1 MIRTTDNGYL
11 PKLVVINA
19 HSYNKMKKSIFTL
32 LIALVMIPTMAA
44 AQRNLTGKVIA
55 QSDQTPMPGA
65 AVYWLNTTEG
75 VVTDLNGEFTIKR
88 VSGFNTLVVEYLSME
103 RVEMEID
110 KDTNDICIELRE
122 ASVNI
127 ESVVI
132 SSTQR
137 GNYAKQSGITRQ
149 EQISFAG
156 LCKMAC
162 CSLAESFEN
171 SASVTVGYSDAIS
184 GARQIKMLGLAG
196 TYTQILD
203 ENRPI
208 MQGAGAAYGLSYTPG
223 MWLNSIQVSKGV
235 ASVTA
240 GHEAITGQINLEHRK
255 PTDDERF
262 FLNLYFDSELRP
274 EINVSSAIPLKEDKS
289 LSTVIMAHGSLD
301 TSSHDMNHDGFVDM
315 PKANQINVA
324 NKWLWQTPTGIQL
337 RWGWKVVNEN
347 RLGGQ
352 VGYKKSLYDQM
363 VNDPLNTLYGSKIH
377 NRNINAYA
385 KLGLPI
391 GPERTFTGDMA
402 DAVQNNFAMILDYD
416 NYLTGSYFG
425 LNTVDVL
432 ENTLRFSGTYAH
444 YFSERSSL
452 NAGASLYVRLSDNEY
467 VQRNPIANS
476 ENPVWI
482 GAANVIEP
490 GLFAEYTYN
499 IEEKF
504 SLVVGLRGDYAAIGG
519 DYYITNKD
527 NNRRFLI
534 TPRSHIRWSI
544 TPRTTLRASA
554 GLGSR
559 RQNLITDNIWMM
571 TTSRDIRFKDGFAT
585 GGDDMEQALTVGGSI
600 SQTFRLAQDDMATI
614 SFDYFRS
621 QFFNTMVFDQETSD
635 NSILI
640 YNSTGKSFTDNYQI
654 DFNWT
659 PFRGFDLF
667 ATFRY
672 TNAKMTLERNG
683 EEILVERPLTS
694 RYKGLI
700 NIQYAVQRW
709 VFDVTAQLNG
719 PVRLPQL
726 DGNLDAAVNN
736 PTTSPIYPMFYAQV
750 SYKISNLTL
759 YAGCENIANYIQ
771 GRGSHGN
778 KPIIMDG
785 ATPYDPGFNS
795 SMVWGPLMGRKFY
808 VGLRLNIY

>member
-1 MIRTTDNGYL
+1 M
-11 PKLVVINA
+11 PSV
-19 HSYNKMKKSIFTL
+19 
-32 LIALVMIPTMAA
+32 AL
-44 AQRNLTGKVIA
+44 AQRTITGKVVDADNNNPLI
-55 QSDQTPMPGA
+55 GA
-65 AVYWLNTTEG
+65 SLYWKNTTAG
-75 VVTDLNGEFTIKR
+75 TTTSTDGSFSIRRVNGFE
-88 VSGFNTLVVEYLSME
+88 TLVVDYLGYDIA
-103 RVEMEID
+103 EIEVG
-110 KDTNDICIELRE
+110 KEESTLDIRLKPSAVDIDE
-122 ASVNI
+122 
-127 ESVVI
+127 VVI
-132 SSTQR
+132 EGQQR
-137 GNYAKQSGITRQ
+137 GNYAKSGGITRQ

-208 MQGAGAAYGLSYTPG
+208 MQDAGAAYGLSYTPG

-274 EINVSSAIPLKEDKS
+274 EINVSSAIPLLPDKS

-301 TSSHDMNHDGFVDM
+301 TAQHDMNGDGFADM

-324 NKWLWQTPTGIQL
+324 NKWLWQNADGIQL

-352 VGYKKSLYDQM
+352 LGYKKDMYEDMLA
-363 VNDPLNTLYGSKIH
+363 DPFNNLYGSKIH

-385 KLGLPI
+385 KLGIPV
-391 GPERTFTGDMA
+391 GYERTFTGDPA
-402 DAVQNNFAMILDYD
+402 DAVQNNVAMILDYD
-416 NYLTGSYFG
+416 NYLTDSYFG
-425 LNTVDVL
+425 LNTVDVV
-432 ENTLRFSGTYAH
+432 ENALRYNITYAH
-444 YFSERSSL
+444 YFTQRSSL
-452 NAGASLYVRLSDNEY
+452 NAGASAYMRMMDNDY
-467 VQRNPIANS
+467 QQPAVAG
-476 ENPVWI
+476 
-482 GAANVIEP
+482 GAPAEAWSFMGKSTLVEP
-490 GLFAEYTYN
+490 GVFAEYTYQ
-499 IEEKF
+499 IEDKF
-504 SLVVGLRGDYAAIGG
+504 SLVVGLRGDYSMIEG
-519 DYYITNKD
+519 DYYNDVKGKL
-527 NNRRFLI
+527 LI

-554 GLGSR
+554 GMGYR
-559 RQNLITDNIWMM
+559 RQNLVTDNIWMM
-571 TTSRDIRFKDGFAT
+571 TTSRHIQFA
-585 GGDDMEQALTVGGSI
+585 GLDDDMEAAATFGGSL

-614 SFDYFRS
+614 SFDYFRT
-621 QFFNTMVFDQETSD
+621 QFFNTMIFDQETAD

-640 YNSTGKSFTDNYQI
+640 YNSKGKSFTDNYQI

-672 TNAKMTLERNG
+672 TNAKMTIERDG
-683 EEILVERPLTS
+683 EQILVERPLTS

-700 NIQYAVQRW
+700 NIQYAVRRW
-709 VFDVTAQLNG
+709 VFDATAQLNG
-719 PVRLPQL
+719 PVRLPEL
-726 DGNLDAAVNN
+726 DGDITKAVEN
-736 PTTSPIYPMFYAQV
+736 PSLSPIYPMFFAQV

-759 YAGCENIANYIQ
+759 YVGCENIANYVQ
-771 GRGSHGN
+771 GHKGHGQAPILGSDA
-778 KPIIMDG
+778 PFQQ
-785 ATPYDPGFNS
+785 GFNS
-795 SMVWGPLMGRKFY
+795 SAVWGPLMGRKFY
-808 VGLRLNIY
+808 IGLRLNLY

>member
-1 MIRTTDNGYL
+1 M
-11 PKLVVINA
+11 A
-19 HSYNKMKKSIFTL
+19 
-32 LIALVMIPTMAA
+32 LIVLMPSVAL
-44 AQRNLTGKVIA
+44 AQRTITGKVVDADNNSPLI
-55 QSDQTPMPGA
+55 GA
-65 AVYWLNTTEG
+65 SLYWKNTTAG
-75 VVTDLNGEFTIKR
+75 TTTTTDGSFSIRRVNGFE
-88 VSGFNTLVVEYLSME
+88 TLVVDYLGYDIAEIEVGKEDNTLDIRLKPSAVDIDE
-103 RVEMEID
+103 VVVEGQ
-110 KDTNDICIELRE
+110 
-122 ASVNI
+122 
-127 ESVVI
+127 
-132 SSTQR
+132 QR
-137 GNYAKQSGITRQ
+137 GNYAKSGGITRQ

-274 EINVSSAIPLKEDKS
+274 EINVSSAIPLLPDKS

-301 TSSHDMNHDGFVDM
+301 TAQHDMNGDGFSDM

-324 NKWLWQTPTGIQL
+324 NKWLWQNAGGVQL

-352 VGYKKSLYDQM
+352 LGYKKDMYEDM
-363 VNDPLNTLYGSKIH
+363 VADPFNSLYGSKIH

-385 KLGLPI
+385 KLGIPV
-391 GPERTFTGDMA
+391 GYERTFTGDPA
-402 DAVQNNFAMILDYD
+402 DAVQNNVAMILDYD
-416 NYLTGSYFG
+416 NYLTDSYFG
-425 LNTVDVL
+425 LNKVDVV
-432 ENTLRFSGTYAH
+432 ENALRYNITYAH
-444 YFSERSSL
+444 YFTQRSSL
-452 NAGASLYVRLSDNEY
+452 NAGASAYMRMMDNNYQQPAIEGGA
-467 VQRNPIANS
+467 PAEAWS
-476 ENPVWI
+476 FI
-482 GAANVIEP
+482 GKSTLVEP
-490 GLFAEYTYN
+490 GLFAEYTYQ
-499 IEEKF
+499 IEDKF
-504 SLVVGLRGDYAAIGG
+504 SLVVGLRGDYSMIEG
-519 DYYITNKD
+519 DYYNDVKGK
-527 NNRRFLI
+527 LLV

-554 GLGSR
+554 GMGYR
-559 RQNLITDNIWMM
+559 RQNLVTDNIWMM
-571 TTSRDIRFKDGFAT
+571 TTSRHIKFAGLT
-585 GGDDMEQALTVGGSI
+585 DDMEAAATFGGSL

-614 SFDYFRS
+614 SFDYFRT
-621 QFFNTMVFDQETSD
+621 QFFNTMVFDQETAD

-640 YNSTGKSFTDNYQI
+640 YNCDGKSFTDNYQI

-672 TNAKMTLERNG
+672 TNAKMTVERDG
-683 EEILVERPLTS
+683 EQILVERPLTS

-700 NIQYAVQRW
+700 NIQYAVRRW
-709 VFDVTAQLNG
+709 VFDATAQLNG
-719 PVRLPQL
+719 PVRLPEL
-726 DGNLDAAVNN
+726 DGDLVKATENPNL
-736 PTTSPIYPMFYAQV
+736 SPIYPMFFAQV

-759 YAGCENIANYIQ
+759 YLGCENIANYVQ
-771 GRGSHGN
+771 GHKDHGQAPILGSEAPF
-778 KPIIMDG
+778 KE
-785 ATPYDPGFNS
+785 GFNS
-795 SMVWGPLMGRKFY
+795 SAVWGPLMGRKFY
-808 VGLRLNIY
+808 IGLRLNLY

>member
-1 MIRTTDNGYL
+1 
-11 PKLVVINA
+11 
-19 HSYNKMKKSIFTL
+19 MKKSIFL
-32 LIALVMIPTMAA
+32 LLALIVLMPSVAL
-44 AQRNLTGKVIA
+44 AQRTITGKVVDKDNNNPLI
-55 QSDQTPMPGA
+55 GA
-65 AVYWLNTTEG
+65 SLYWKNTTAG
-75 VVTDLNGEFTIKR
+75 TTTTTDGSFSIRRVNGFE
-88 VSGFNTLVVEYLSME
+88 TLVVDYLGYDIAEIEVGKEENTLNIRLKPSAVDIDE
-103 RVEMEID
+103 VVVEGQ
-110 KDTNDICIELRE
+110 
-122 ASVNI
+122 
-127 ESVVI
+127 
-132 SSTQR
+132 QR
-137 GNYAKQSGITRQ
+137 GNYAKSGGITRQ

-274 EINVSSAIPLKEDKS
+274 EINVSSAIPLLPDKS

-301 TSSHDMNHDGFVDM
+301 TAQHDMNGDGFSDM

-324 NKWLWQTPTGIQL
+324 NKWLWQNADGIQL

-352 VGYKKSLYDQM
+352 LGYKKDMYEDM
-363 VNDPLNTLYGSKIH
+363 VADPFNSLYGSKIH

-385 KLGLPI
+385 KLGIPV
-391 GPERTFTGDMA
+391 GYERTFTGDPA
-402 DAVQNNFAMILDYD
+402 DAVQNNVAMILDYD
-416 NYLTGSYFG
+416 NYLTDSYFG
-425 LNTVDVL
+425 LNKVDVV
-432 ENTLRFSGTYAH
+432 ENALRYNITYAH
-444 YFSERSSL
+444 YFTQRSSL
-452 NAGASLYVRLSDNEY
+452 NAGASAYMRMMDNNY
-467 VQRNPIANS
+467 QQPAIAGGAPAEAWS
-476 ENPVWI
+476 FI
-482 GAANVIEP
+482 GKSTLVEP
-490 GLFAEYTYN
+490 GLFAEYTYQ
-499 IEEKF
+499 IEDKF
-504 SLVVGLRGDYAAIGG
+504 SLVVGLRGDYSMIEG
-519 DYYITNKD
+519 DYYNDVKGK
-527 NNRRFLI
+527 LLL

-554 GLGSR
+554 GMGYR
-559 RQNLITDNIWMM
+559 RQNLVTDNIWMM
-571 TTSRDIRFKDGFAT
+571 TTSRHIKFAGLT
-585 GGDDMEQALTVGGSI
+585 DDMEAAATFGGSL

-614 SFDYFRS
+614 SFDYFRT
-621 QFFNTMVFDQETSD
+621 QFFNTMVFDQETAD

-640 YNSTGKSFTDNYQI
+640 YNSNGKSFTDNYQI

-672 TNAKMTLERNG
+672 TNAKMTVERDG
-683 EEILVERPLTS
+683 EQILVERPLTS

-700 NIQYAVQRW
+700 NIQYAVRRW
-709 VFDVTAQLNG
+709 VFDATAQLNG
-719 PVRLPQL
+719 PVRLPEL
-726 DGNLDAAVNN
+726 DGDLVKATENPNL
-736 PTTSPIYPMFYAQV
+736 SPIYPMFFAQV

-759 YAGCENIANYIQ
+759 YLGCENIANYVQ
-771 GRGSHGN
+771 GHKGHGQAPILGSEAPF
-778 KPIIMDG
+778 KE
-785 ATPYDPGFNS
+785 GFNS
-795 SMVWGPLMGRKFY
+795 SAVWGPLMGRKFY
-808 VGLRLNIY
+808 IGLRLNLY

>member
-1 MIRTTDNGYL
+1 MKNRI
-11 PKLVVINA
+11 LVILVA
-19 HSYNKMKKSIFTL
+19 ML
-32 LIALVMIPTMAA
+32 LMPVMAF
-44 AQRNLTGKVIA
+44 AQRTVTGIVVDANNQQPLI
-55 QSDQTPMPGA
+55 GA
-65 AVYWLNTTEG
+65 TLYWKDTTAG
-75 VVTDLNGEFTIKR
+75 ATSSVDGTFSIRR
-88 VSGFNTLVVEYLSME
+88 VNGFNTLVVDYLGYDI
-103 RVEMEID
+103 VELDLSD
-110 KDTNDICIELRE
+110 KEQNTITIELTPSAVDIDE
-122 ASVNI
+122 
-127 ESVVI
+127 VVVEGQ
-132 SSTQR
+132 QR

-184 GARQIKMLGLAG
+184 GARQIKMLGLVG

-274 EINVSSAIPLKEDKS
+274 EINVSSAIPLTKDKS

-301 TSSHDMNHDGFVDM
+301 TATHDMNEDGFADM

-324 NKWLWQTPTGIQL
+324 NKWLWQNAGGVQL

-347 RLGGQ
+347 RTGGQ
-352 VGYKKSLYDQM
+352 MGYKKDMYDEM
-363 VNDPLNTLYGSKIH
+363 MANPLGTPYGSKIH

-385 KLGLPI
+385 KLGIPV
-391 GPERTFTGDMA
+391 GYERTFTGDPA

-416 NYLTGSYFG
+416 NYLTDSYFG
-425 LNTVDVL
+425 INNIDVT
-432 ENTLRFSGTYAH
+432 ENAFRFNATYAH
-444 YFSERSSL
+444 YFTQRSSL
-452 NAGASLYVRLSDNEY
+452 NVGASAYVRLMDNDY
-467 VQRNPIANS
+467 LQQRLDNDTPTAS
-476 ENPVWI
+476 WAVA
-482 GAANVIEP
+482 GKSMLAEP
-490 GLFAEYTYN
+490 GVFAEYTYQ

-504 SLVVGLRGDYAAIGG
+504 SLVVGVRGDYSMVDG
-519 DYYITNKD
+519 DYYYDGKERNKML
-527 NNRRFLI
+527 F

-554 GLGSR
+554 GMGYR
-559 RQNLITDNIWMM
+559 RQNLVTDNIWMM
-571 TTSRDIRFKDGFAT
+571 TTSRNIKLNDPEYGYAQLN
-585 GGDDMEQALTVGGSI
+585 DDMEAAATFGGSI

-614 SFDYFRS
+614 SFDYFRT

-640 YNSTGKSFTDNYQI
+640 YNSKGRSFTDNYQV

-672 TNAKMTLERNG
+672 TNAKMTVEREGG
-683 EEILVERPLTS
+683 EQILVERPLTS

-700 NIQYAVQRW
+700 NIQYATGRW
-709 VFDVTAQLNG
+709 VFDATAQLNG
-719 PVRLPQL
+719 PMRLPQL
-726 DGNLDAAVNN
+726 DGDMVKAVEN
-736 PTTSPIYPMFYAQV
+736 PELSPIYPMFFAQV

-759 YAGCENIANYIQ
+759 YLGCENIANYMQ
-771 GRGSHGN
+771 GRKGHGN
-778 KPIIMDG
+778 KPIIMEG
-785 ATPYDPGFNS
+785 ASAYDPGFNS

-808 VGLRLNIY
+808 IGLRLNLY

>member
-1 MIRTTDNGYL
+1 
-11 PKLVVINA
+11 
-19 HSYNKMKKSIFTL
+19 MKKSIFL
-32 LIALVMIPTMAA
+32 LLALIVLMPSVAM
-44 AQRNLTGKVIA
+44 AQRTITGKVVDADNNSPLI
-55 QSDQTPMPGA
+55 GA
-65 AVYWLNTTEG
+65 SLYWKNTTAG
-75 VVTDLNGEFTIKR
+75 TTTTTDGSFSIRRVNGFE
-88 VSGFNTLVVEYLSME
+88 TLVVDYLGYDIAEIEVGKEENTLDIRLKPSAVDIDE
-103 RVEMEID
+103 VVVEGQ
-110 KDTNDICIELRE
+110 
-122 ASVNI
+122 
-127 ESVVI
+127 
-132 SSTQR
+132 QR
-137 GNYAKQSGITRQ
+137 GNYAKSGGITRQ

-274 EINVSSAIPLKEDKS
+274 EINVSSAIPLLPDKS

-301 TSSHDMNHDGFVDM
+301 TAQHDMNGDGFSDM

-324 NKWLWQTPTGIQL
+324 NKWLWQNADGIQL

-352 VGYKKSLYDQM
+352 LGYKKDMYEDM
-363 VNDPLNTLYGSKIH
+363 VADPFNSLYGSKIH

-385 KLGLPI
+385 KLGIPV
-391 GPERTFTGDMA
+391 GYERTFTGDPA
-402 DAVQNNFAMILDYD
+402 DAVQNNVAMILDYD
-416 NYLTGSYFG
+416 NYLTDSYFG
-425 LNTVDVL
+425 LNKVDVV
-432 ENTLRFSGTYAH
+432 ENALRYNITYAH
-444 YFSERSSL
+444 YFTQRSSL
-452 NAGASLYVRLSDNEY
+452 NAGASAYMRMMDNNY
-467 VQRNPIANS
+467 QQPAIAGGAPTEAWS
-476 ENPVWI
+476 FI
-482 GAANVIEP
+482 GKSTLVEP
-490 GLFAEYTYN
+490 GLFAEYTYQ
-499 IEEKF
+499 IEDKF
-504 SLVVGLRGDYAAIGG
+504 SLVVGLRGDYSMIEG
-519 DYYITNKD
+519 DYYNDVKGK
-527 NNRRFLI
+527 LLV

-554 GLGSR
+554 GMGYR
-559 RQNLITDNIWMM
+559 RQNLVTDNIWMM
-571 TTSRDIRFKDGFAT
+571 TTSRHIKFA
-585 GGDDMEQALTVGGSI
+585 GLEDDMEAAATFGGSL

-614 SFDYFRS
+614 SFDYFRT
-621 QFFNTMVFDQETSD
+621 QFFNTMVFDQETAD

-640 YNSTGKSFTDNYQI
+640 YNSDGKSFTDNYQI

-672 TNAKMTLERNG
+672 TNAKMTVVRDG
-683 EEILVERPLTS
+683 EQILVERPLTS

-700 NIQYAVQRW
+700 NIQYAVRRW
-709 VFDVTAQLNG
+709 VFDATAQLNG
-719 PVRLPQL
+719 PVRLPEL
-726 DGNLDAAVNN
+726 DGDLVKATENPNL
-736 PTTSPIYPMFYAQV
+736 SPIYPMFFAQV

-759 YAGCENIANYIQ
+759 YLGCENIANYVQ
-771 GRGSHGN
+771 GHKGHGQAPILGSEAPF
-778 KPIIMDG
+778 KE
-785 ATPYDPGFNS
+785 GFNS
-795 SMVWGPLMGRKFY
+795 SAVWGPLMGRKFY
-808 VGLRLNIY
+808 IGLRLNLY

>member
-1 MIRTTDNGYL
+1 M
-11 PKLVVINA
+11 A
-19 HSYNKMKKSIFTL
+19 
-32 LIALVMIPTMAA
+32 LIVLMPSVAL
-44 AQRNLTGKVIA
+44 AQRNITGKVVDADNNSPLI
-55 QSDQTPMPGA
+55 GA
-65 AVYWLNTTEG
+65 SLYWKNTTAG
-75 VVTDLNGEFTIKR
+75 TTTTTDGSFSIRRVNGFE
-88 VSGFNTLVVEYLSME
+88 TLVVDYLGYDIAEIEVGKEENTLDIRLKPSAVDIDE
-103 RVEMEID
+103 VVVEGQ
-110 KDTNDICIELRE
+110 
-122 ASVNI
+122 
-127 ESVVI
+127 
-132 SSTQR
+132 QR
-137 GNYAKQSGITRQ
+137 GNYAKSGGITRQ

-274 EINVSSAIPLKEDKS
+274 EINVSSAIPLLPDKS

-301 TSSHDMNHDGFVDM
+301 TAQHDMNGDGFSDM

-324 NKWLWQTPTGIQL
+324 NKWLWQNADGIQL

-352 VGYKKSLYDQM
+352 LGYKKDMYEDM
-363 VNDPLNTLYGSKIH
+363 VADPFNSLYGSKIH

-385 KLGLPI
+385 KLGIPV
-391 GPERTFTGDMA
+391 GYERTFTGDPA
-402 DAVQNNFAMILDYD
+402 DAVQNNVAMILDYD
-416 NYLTGSYFG
+416 NYLTDSYFG
-425 LNTVDVL
+425 LNKVDVV
-432 ENTLRFSGTYAH
+432 ENALRYNITYAH
-444 YFSERSSL
+444 YFTQRSSL
-452 NAGASLYVRLSDNEY
+452 NAGASAYMRMMDNNY
-467 VQRNPIANS
+467 QQPAIAGGAPAEAWS
-476 ENPVWI
+476 FI
-482 GAANVIEP
+482 GKSTLVEP
-490 GLFAEYTYN
+490 GLFAEYTYQ
-499 IEEKF
+499 IEDKF
-504 SLVVGLRGDYAAIGG
+504 SLVVGLRGDYSMIEG
-519 DYYITNKD
+519 DYYNDVKGKL
-527 NNRRFLI
+527 LI

-554 GLGSR
+554 GMGYR
-559 RQNLITDNIWMM
+559 RQNLVTDNIWMM
-571 TTSRDIRFKDGFAT
+571 TTSRHIKFAGLT
-585 GGDDMEQALTVGGSI
+585 DDMEAAATFGGSL

-614 SFDYFRS
+614 SFDYFRT
-621 QFFNTMVFDQETSD
+621 QFFNTMVFDQETAD

-640 YNSTGKSFTDNYQI
+640 YNSDGKSFTDNYQI

-672 TNAKMTLERNG
+672 TNAKMTVERDG
-683 EEILVERPLTS
+683 EQILVERPLTS

-700 NIQYAVQRW
+700 NIQYAVRRW
-709 VFDVTAQLNG
+709 VFDATAQLNG
-719 PVRLPQL
+719 PVRLPEL
-726 DGNLDAAVNN
+726 DGDLVKATENPNL
-736 PTTSPIYPMFYAQV
+736 SPIYPMFFAQV

-759 YAGCENIANYIQ
+759 YLGCENIANYVQ
-771 GRGSHGN
+771 GHKGHGQAPILGSEAPF
-778 KPIIMDG
+778 KE
-785 ATPYDPGFNS
+785 GFNS
-795 SMVWGPLMGRKFY
+795 SAVWGPLMGRKFY
-808 VGLRLNIY
+808 IGLRLNLY

>member
-1 MIRTTDNGYL
+1 M
-11 PKLVVINA
+11 P
-19 HSYNKMKKSIFTL
+19 SM
-32 LIALVMIPTMAA
+32 AL
-44 AQRNLTGKVIA
+44 AQRTITGKVVDADNNSPLI
-55 QSDQTPMPGA
+55 GA
-65 AVYWLNTTEG
+65 SLYWKNTTAG
-75 VVTDLNGEFTIKR
+75 TTTTTDGSFSIRRVNGFE
-88 VSGFNTLVVEYLSME
+88 TLVVDYLGYDIAEIEVGKEENTLDIRLKPSAVDIDE
-103 RVEMEID
+103 VVVEGQ
-110 KDTNDICIELRE
+110 
-122 ASVNI
+122 
-127 ESVVI
+127 
-132 SSTQR
+132 QR
-137 GNYAKQSGITRQ
+137 GNYAKSGGITRQ

-274 EINVSSAIPLKEDKS
+274 EINVSSAIPLLPDKS

-301 TSSHDMNHDGFVDM
+301 TAQHDMNGDGFSDM

-324 NKWLWQTPTGIQL
+324 NKWLWQNADGIQL

-352 VGYKKSLYDQM
+352 LGYKKDMYEDM
-363 VNDPLNTLYGSKIH
+363 VADPFNSLYGSKIH

-385 KLGLPI
+385 KLGIPV
-391 GPERTFTGDMA
+391 GYERTFTGDPA
-402 DAVQNNFAMILDYD
+402 DAVQNNVAMILDYD
-416 NYLTGSYFG
+416 NYLTDSYFG
-425 LNTVDVL
+425 LNKVDVV
-432 ENTLRFSGTYAH
+432 ENALRYNITYAH
-444 YFSERSSL
+444 YFTQRSSL
-452 NAGASLYVRLSDNEY
+452 NAGASAYMRMMDNNY
-467 VQRNPIANS
+467 QQPAIAGGAPAEAWS
-476 ENPVWI
+476 FI
-482 GAANVIEP
+482 GKSTLVEP
-490 GLFAEYTYN
+490 GLFAEYTYQ
-499 IEEKF
+499 IEDKF
-504 SLVVGLRGDYAAIGG
+504 SLVVGLRGDYSMIEG
-519 DYYITNKD
+519 DYYNDVKGK
-527 NNRRFLI
+527 LLV

-554 GLGSR
+554 GMGYR
-559 RQNLITDNIWMM
+559 RQNLVTDNIWMM
-571 TTSRDIRFKDGFAT
+571 TTSRHIKFA
-585 GGDDMEQALTVGGSI
+585 GLEDDMEAAATFGGSL

-614 SFDYFRS
+614 SFDYFRT
-621 QFFNTMVFDQETSD
+621 QFFNTLVFDQETAD

-640 YNSTGKSFTDNYQI
+640 YNSDGKSFTDNYQI

-672 TNAKMTLERNG
+672 TNAKMTVERDG
-683 EEILVERPLTS
+683 EQILVERPLTS

-700 NIQYAVQRW
+700 NIQYAVRRW
-709 VFDVTAQLNG
+709 VFDATAQLNG
-719 PVRLPQL
+719 PVRLPEL
-726 DGNLDAAVNN
+726 DGDLLKATENPNL
-736 PTTSPIYPMFYAQV
+736 SPIYPMFFAQV

-759 YAGCENIANYIQ
+759 YLGCENIANYVQ
-771 GRGSHGN
+771 GHKGHGQAPILGSEAPF
-778 KPIIMDG
+778 KE
-785 ATPYDPGFNS
+785 GFNS
-795 SMVWGPLMGRKFY
+795 SAVWGPLMGRKFY
-808 VGLRLNIY
+808 IGLRLNLY

>member
-1 MIRTTDNGYL
+1 
-11 PKLVVINA
+11 
-19 HSYNKMKKSIFTL
+19 MKKSIIITL
-32 LIALVMIPTMAA
+32 FLVLCLPTLAM
-44 AQRNLTGKVIA
+44 AQRTLSGIVTDATTNQPLI
-55 QSDQTPMPGA
+55 GA
-65 AVYWLNTTEG
+65 SLYWKNTTAG
-75 VVTDLNGEFTIKR
+75 ATTTTDGSYTIKR
-88 VSGFNTLVVEYLSME
+88 VSGFDTLVIDYLGYDIK
-103 RVEMEID
+103 EMEVEKSITSLNIALQPSAVDID
-110 KDTNDICIELRE
+110 E
-122 ASVNI
+122 
-127 ESVVI
+127 VVVEGQ
-132 SSTQR
+132 QR
-137 GNYAKQSGITRQ
+137 GNYSKSTGIARQ

-208 MQGAGAAYGLSYTPG
+208 MQGAGATYGLSYTPG

-274 EINVSSAIPLKEDKS
+274 EINVSSAIPLTKDKS

-301 TSSHDMNHDGFVDM
+301 TAQHDMNNDGFADM

-324 NKWLWQTPTGIQL
+324 NKWLWQNSDGIQL

-352 VGYKKSLYDQM
+352 KGYTKDLYEEMMQ
-363 VNDPLNTLYGSKIH
+363 NLESNTYGSAIH

-385 KLGLPI
+385 KLGIPV
-391 GPERTFTGDMA
+391 GYERTFTGDPE
-402 DAVQNNFAMILDYD
+402 DAVQNNVAMIFDYD
-416 NYLTGSYFG
+416 NYLTDSYFG
-425 LNTVDVL
+425 RSKVDVM
-432 ENTLRFSGTYAH
+432 ENTFRFNATYAH
-444 YFSERSSL
+444 YFTQRSSL
-452 NAGASLYVRLSDNEY
+452 NAGASFYARMMGDTYSHFGAKDKDDNVWNMTNNGRLM
-467 VQRNPIANS
+467 
-476 ENPVWI
+476 
-482 GAANVIEP
+482 EP
-490 GLFAEYTYN
+490 GIFAEYTYQLD
-499 IEEKF
+499 EKF
-504 SLVVGLRGDYAAIGG
+504 SLVAGIRGDYALASD
-519 DYYITNKD
+519 DYYVKSEEARNKL
-527 NNRRFLI
+527 LI
-534 TPRSHIRWSI
+534 TPRTHIKWSI

-554 GLGSR
+554 GLGYR

-571 TTSRDIRFKDGFAT
+571 TTSREIINLDGLK
-585 GGDDMEQALTVGGSI
+585 DDMEAAATFGGSL
-600 SQTFRLAQDDMATI
+600 SQTFNLAGDDQATI
-614 SFDYFRS
+614 SVDYFRT
-621 QFFNTMVFDQETSD
+621 QFFNTMVFDQETAD
-635 NSILI
+635 NTILI
-640 YNSTGKSFTDNYQI
+640 YNTKERSFTDNYQI

-672 TNAKMTLERNG
+672 TNAKMTVERDGKNY
-683 EEILVERPLTS
+683 LVERPLTS

-719 PVRLPQL
+719 PVRLPEL
-726 DGNLDAAVNN
+726 KGDIEKAIAN
-736 PTTSPIYPMFYAQV
+736 PTLSPIYPMLFAQV

-759 YAGCENIANYIQ
+759 YLGCENIANYLQ
-771 GRGSHGN
+771 GTNGHGN
-778 KPIIMDG
+778 LPIVG
-785 ATPYDPGFNS
+785 GNTPYAEGFNS
-795 SMVWGPLMGRKFY
+795 SQVWGPLMGRKFY
-808 VGLRLNIY
+808 IGLRLNIY

>member
-1 MIRTTDNGYL
+1 M
-11 PKLVVINA
+11 PSV
-19 HSYNKMKKSIFTL
+19 
-32 LIALVMIPTMAA
+32 AL
-44 AQRNLTGKVIA
+44 AQRTITGKVVDADNNNPLI
-55 QSDQTPMPGA
+55 GA
-65 AVYWLNTTEG
+65 SLYWKNTTAG
-75 VVTDLNGEFTIKR
+75 TTTSVDGTFSIRRVNGFE
-88 VSGFNTLVVEYLSME
+88 TLVVDYLGYDIA
-103 RVEMEID
+103 EIEVG
-110 KDTNDICIELRE
+110 KEQSTLDISLKPSAVDIDE
-122 ASVNI
+122 
-127 ESVVI
+127 VVI
-132 SSTQR
+132 EGQQR
-137 GNYAKQSGITRQ
+137 GNYAKSGGITRQ

-274 EINVSSAIPLKEDKS
+274 EINVSSAIPLLPDKS

-301 TSSHDMNHDGFVDM
+301 TAQHDMNGDGFADM

-324 NKWLWQTPTGIQL
+324 NKWLWQNADGIQL

-352 VGYKKSLYDQM
+352 LGYKKDMYEDMLAAPFNS
-363 VNDPLNTLYGSKIH
+363 LYGSKIH

-385 KLGLPI
+385 KLGIPV
-391 GPERTFTGDMA
+391 GYERTFTGDPA
-402 DAVQNNFAMILDYD
+402 DAVQNNVAMILDYD
-416 NYLTGSYFG
+416 NYLTDSYFG
-425 LNTVDVL
+425 LNKVDVV
-432 ENTLRFSGTYAH
+432 ENALRYNITYAH
-444 YFSERSSL
+444 YFTQRSSL
-452 NAGASLYVRLSDNEY
+452 NAGASAYMRMMDNDY
-467 VQRNPIANS
+467 RQPAVAG
-476 ENPVWI
+476 
-482 GAANVIEP
+482 GAPAEAWSFMGKSTLIEP
-490 GLFAEYTYN
+490 GVFAEYTYQ
-499 IEEKF
+499 IEDKF
-504 SLVVGLRGDYAAIGG
+504 SLVVGLRGDYSMIEG
-519 DYYITNKD
+519 DYYNDAKGK
-527 NNRRFLI
+527 LLV

-554 GLGSR
+554 GMGYR
-559 RQNLITDNIWMM
+559 RQNLVTDNIWMM
-571 TTSRDIRFKDGFAT
+571 TTSRHIQFA
-585 GGDDMEQALTVGGSI
+585 GLDDDMEAAATFGGSL

-614 SFDYFRS
+614 SFDYFRT
-621 QFFNTMVFDQETSD
+621 QFFNTMGFDQETAD

-640 YNSTGKSFTDNYQI
+640 YNSDGKSFTDNYQI

-672 TNAKMTLERNG
+672 TNAKMTIERDG
-683 EEILVERPLTS
+683 EQILVERPLTS

-700 NIQYAVQRW
+700 NIQYAVRRW
-709 VFDVTAQLNG
+709 VFDATAQLNG
-719 PVRLPQL
+719 PVRLPEL
-726 DGNLDAAVNN
+726 DGDITKAVENPNL
-736 PTTSPIYPMFYAQV
+736 SPIYPMFFAQV

-759 YAGCENIANYIQ
+759 YLGCENIANYVQ
-771 GRGSHGN
+771 GYKGHGQAPILGSEA
-778 KPIIMDG
+778 PFQQ
-785 ATPYDPGFNS
+785 GFNS
-795 SMVWGPLMGRKFY
+795 SAVWGPLMGRKFY
-808 VGLRLNIY
+808 IGLRLNLY

>member
-1 MIRTTDNGYL
+1 M
-11 PKLVVINA
+11 A
-19 HSYNKMKKSIFTL
+19 
-32 LIALVMIPTMAA
+32 LIVLMPSVAL
-44 AQRNLTGKVIA
+44 AQRTITGKVVDKDNNSPLI
-55 QSDQTPMPGA
+55 GA
-65 AVYWLNTTEG
+65 SLYWKNTTAG
-75 VVTDLNGEFTIKR
+75 TTTTTDGSFSIRRVNGFE
-88 VSGFNTLVVEYLSME
+88 TLVVDYLGYDIAEIEVGKEDNTLDIRLKPSAVDIDE
-103 RVEMEID
+103 VVVEGQ
-110 KDTNDICIELRE
+110 
-122 ASVNI
+122 
-127 ESVVI
+127 
-132 SSTQR
+132 QR
-137 GNYAKQSGITRQ
+137 GNYAKSGGITRQ

-274 EINVSSAIPLKEDKS
+274 EINVSSAIPLLPDKS

-301 TSSHDMNHDGFVDM
+301 TAQHDMNGDGFSDM

-324 NKWLWQTPTGIQL
+324 NKWLWQNAGGVQL

-352 VGYKKSLYDQM
+352 LGYKKDMYEDM
-363 VNDPLNTLYGSKIH
+363 VADPFNSLYGSKIH

-385 KLGLPI
+385 KLGIPV
-391 GPERTFTGDMA
+391 GYERTFTGDPA
-402 DAVQNNFAMILDYD
+402 DAVQNNVAMILDYD
-416 NYLTGSYFG
+416 NYLTDSYFG
-425 LNTVDVL
+425 LNKVDVV
-432 ENTLRFSGTYAH
+432 ENALRYNITYAH
-444 YFSERSSL
+444 YFTQRSSL
-452 NAGASLYVRLSDNEY
+452 NAGASAYMRMMDNNYQQPAIEGGA
-467 VQRNPIANS
+467 PAEAWS
-476 ENPVWI
+476 FI
-482 GAANVIEP
+482 GKSTLVEP
-490 GLFAEYTYN
+490 GLFAEYTYQ
-499 IEEKF
+499 IEDKF
-504 SLVVGLRGDYAAIGG
+504 SLVVGLRGDYSMIEG
-519 DYYITNKD
+519 DYYNDVKGK
-527 NNRRFLI
+527 LLV

-554 GLGSR
+554 GMGYR
-559 RQNLITDNIWMM
+559 RQNLVTDNIWMM
-571 TTSRDIRFKDGFAT
+571 TTSRHIKFAGLT
-585 GGDDMEQALTVGGSI
+585 DDMEAAATFGGSL

-614 SFDYFRS
+614 SFDYFRT
-621 QFFNTMVFDQETSD
+621 QFFNTMVFDQETAD

-640 YNSTGKSFTDNYQI
+640 YNSDGKSFTDNYQI

-672 TNAKMTLERNG
+672 TNAKMTVERDG
-683 EEILVERPLTS
+683 EQILVERPLTS

-700 NIQYAVQRW
+700 NIQYAVRRW
-709 VFDVTAQLNG
+709 VFDATAQLNG
-719 PVRLPQL
+719 PVRLPEL
-726 DGNLDAAVNN
+726 DGDLVKATENPNL
-736 PTTSPIYPMFYAQV
+736 SPIYPMFFAQV

-759 YAGCENIANYIQ
+759 YLGCENIANYVQ
-771 GRGSHGN
+771 GHKDHGQAPILGSEAPF
-778 KPIIMDG
+778 KE
-785 ATPYDPGFNS
+785 GFNS
-795 SMVWGPLMGRKFY
+795 SAVWGPLMGRKFY
-808 VGLRLNIY
+808 IGLRLNLY

>member
-1 MIRTTDNGYL
+1 M
-11 PKLVVINA
+11 PSV
-19 HSYNKMKKSIFTL
+19 
-32 LIALVMIPTMAA
+32 AL
-44 AQRNLTGKVIA
+44 AQRTITGKVVDADNNNPLI
-55 QSDQTPMPGA
+55 GA
-65 AVYWLNTTEG
+65 SLYWKNTTAG
-75 VVTDLNGEFTIKR
+75 TTTSTDGSFSIRRVNGFE
-88 VSGFNTLVVEYLSME
+88 TLVVDYLGYDIA
-103 RVEMEID
+103 EIEVG
-110 KDTNDICIELRE
+110 KEESTLDISLKPSAVDIDE
-122 ASVNI
+122 
-127 ESVVI
+127 VVI
-132 SSTQR
+132 EGQQR
-137 GNYAKQSGITRQ
+137 GNYAKSGGITRQ

-274 EINVSSAIPLKEDKS
+274 EINVSSAIPLLPDKS

-301 TSSHDMNHDGFVDM
+301 TAQHDMNGDGFADM

-324 NKWLWQTPTGIQL
+324 NKWLWQNADGIQL

-352 VGYKKSLYDQM
+352 LGYKKDMYEDMLA
-363 VNDPLNTLYGSKIH
+363 DPFNNLYGSKIH

-385 KLGLPI
+385 KLGIPV
-391 GPERTFTGDMA
+391 GYERTFTGDPA
-402 DAVQNNFAMILDYD
+402 DAVQNNVAMILDYD
-416 NYLTGSYFG
+416 NYLTDSYFG
-425 LNTVDVL
+425 LNTVDVV
-432 ENTLRFSGTYAH
+432 ENALRYNITYAH
-444 YFSERSSL
+444 YFTQRSSL
-452 NAGASLYVRLSDNEY
+452 NAGASAYMRMMDNDY
-467 VQRNPIANS
+467 RQPAVAD
-476 ENPVWI
+476 
-482 GAANVIEP
+482 GAPAEAWSFLGKSTLVEP
-490 GLFAEYTYN
+490 GVFAEYTYQ
-499 IEEKF
+499 IEDKF
-504 SLVVGLRGDYAAIGG
+504 SLVVGLRGDYSMIEG
-519 DYYITNKD
+519 DYYNDAKGK
-527 NNRRFLI
+527 LLV

-554 GLGSR
+554 GMGYR
-559 RQNLITDNIWMM
+559 RQNIVTDNIWMM
-571 TTSRDIRFKDGFAT
+571 TTSRHIQFA
-585 GGDDMEQALTVGGSI
+585 GLDDDMEAAATFGGSL

-614 SFDYFRS
+614 SFDYFRT
-621 QFFNTMVFDQETSD
+621 QFFNTMIFDQETAD

-640 YNSTGKSFTDNYQI
+640 YNSKGKSFTDNYQI

-672 TNAKMTLERNG
+672 TNAKMTIERDG
-683 EEILVERPLTS
+683 EQILVERPLTS

-700 NIQYAVQRW
+700 NIQYAVRRW
-709 VFDVTAQLNG
+709 VFDATAQLNG
-719 PVRLPQL
+719 PVRLPEL
-726 DGNLDAAVNN
+726 DGDITKAVEN
-736 PTTSPIYPMFYAQV
+736 PSLSPIYPMFFAQV

-759 YAGCENIANYIQ
+759 YVGCENIANYVQ
-771 GRGSHGN
+771 GHKGHGQAPILGSEA
-778 KPIIMDG
+778 PFQQ
-785 ATPYDPGFNS
+785 GFNS
-795 SMVWGPLMGRKFY
+795 SAVWGPLMGRKFY
-808 VGLRLNIY
+808 IGLRLNLY

>member
-1 MIRTTDNGYL
+1 M
-11 PKLVVINA
+11 A
-19 HSYNKMKKSIFTL
+19 
-32 LIALVMIPTMAA
+32 LIVLMPSVAL
-44 AQRNLTGKVIA
+44 AQRTITGKVVDADNNSPLI
-55 QSDQTPMPGA
+55 GA
-65 AVYWLNTTEG
+65 SLYWKNTTAG
-75 VVTDLNGEFTIKR
+75 TTTTTDGSFSIRRVNGFE
-88 VSGFNTLVVEYLSME
+88 TLVVDYLGYDIAEIEVGKEESTLDIRLKPSAVDIDE
-103 RVEMEID
+103 VVVEGQ
-110 KDTNDICIELRE
+110 
-122 ASVNI
+122 
-127 ESVVI
+127 
-132 SSTQR
+132 QR
-137 GNYAKQSGITRQ
+137 GNYAKSGGITRQ

-274 EINVSSAIPLKEDKS
+274 EINVSSAIPLLPDKS

-301 TSSHDMNHDGFVDM
+301 TAQHDMNGDGFSDM

-324 NKWLWQTPTGIQL
+324 NKWLWQNAGGVQL

-352 VGYKKSLYDQM
+352 LGYKKDMYEDM
-363 VNDPLNTLYGSKIH
+363 VADPFNSLYGSKIH

-385 KLGLPI
+385 KLGIPV
-391 GPERTFTGDMA
+391 GYERTFTGDPA
-402 DAVQNNFAMILDYD
+402 DAVQNNVAMILDYD
-416 NYLTGSYFG
+416 NYLTDSYFG
-425 LNTVDVL
+425 LNKVDVV
-432 ENTLRFSGTYAH
+432 ENALRYNITYAH
-444 YFSERSSL
+444 YFTQRSSL
-452 NAGASLYVRLSDNEY
+452 NAGASAYMRMMDNNYQQPAIEGGA
-467 VQRNPIANS
+467 PAEAWS
-476 ENPVWI
+476 FI
-482 GAANVIEP
+482 GKSTLVEP
-490 GLFAEYTYN
+490 GLFAEYTYQ
-499 IEEKF
+499 IEDKF
-504 SLVVGLRGDYAAIGG
+504 SLVVGLRGDYSMIEG
-519 DYYITNKD
+519 DYYNDVKGK
-527 NNRRFLI
+527 LLV

-554 GLGSR
+554 GMGYR
-559 RQNLITDNIWMM
+559 RQNLVTDNIWMM
-571 TTSRDIRFKDGFAT
+571 TTSRHIKFAGLT
-585 GGDDMEQALTVGGSI
+585 DDMEAAATFGGSL

-614 SFDYFRS
+614 SFDYFRT
-621 QFFNTMVFDQETSD
+621 QFFNTMVFDQETAD

-640 YNSTGKSFTDNYQI
+640 YNSDGKSFTDNYQI

-672 TNAKMTLERNG
+672 TNAKMTVERDG
-683 EEILVERPLTS
+683 EQILVERPLTS

-700 NIQYAVQRW
+700 NIQYAVRRW
-709 VFDVTAQLNG
+709 VFDATAQLNG
-719 PVRLPQL
+719 PVRLPEL
-726 DGNLDAAVNN
+726 DGDLVKATENPNL
-736 PTTSPIYPMFYAQV
+736 SPIYPMFFAQV

-759 YAGCENIANYIQ
+759 YLGCENIANYVQ
-771 GRGSHGN
+771 GHKGHGQAPILGSEAPF
-778 KPIIMDG
+778 KE
-785 ATPYDPGFNS
+785 GFNS
-795 SMVWGPLMGRKFY
+795 SAVWGPLMGRKFY
-808 VGLRLNIY
+808 IGLRLNLY

>member
-1 MIRTTDNGYL
+1 
-11 PKLVVINA
+11 
-19 HSYNKMKKSIFTL
+19 MKKSISL
-32 LIALVMIPTMAA
+32 LLALIVLMPSVAL
-44 AQRNLTGKVIA
+44 AQRTITGKVVDADNNSPLI
-55 QSDQTPMPGA
+55 GA
-65 AVYWLNTTEG
+65 SLYWKNTTAG
-75 VVTDLNGEFTIKR
+75 TTTTTDGSFTIRR
-88 VSGFNTLVVEYLSME
+88 VNGFETLVVDYLGYDIAEIEVGKEESTLDIRLKPSAVDIDE
-103 RVEMEID
+103 VVVEGQ
-110 KDTNDICIELRE
+110 
-122 ASVNI
+122 
-127 ESVVI
+127 
-132 SSTQR
+132 QR
-137 GNYAKQSGITRQ
+137 GNYAKSGGITRQ

-274 EINVSSAIPLKEDKS
+274 EINVSSAIPLLPDKS

-301 TSSHDMNHDGFVDM
+301 TAQHDMNGDGFSDM

-324 NKWLWQTPTGIQL
+324 NKWLWQNADGIQL

-352 VGYKKSLYDQM
+352 LGYKKDMYEDM
-363 VNDPLNTLYGSKIH
+363 VADPFNSLYGSKIH

-385 KLGLPI
+385 KLGIPV
-391 GPERTFTGDMA
+391 GYERTFTGDPA
-402 DAVQNNFAMILDYD
+402 DAVQNNVAMILDYD
-416 NYLTGSYFG
+416 NYLTDSYFG
-425 LNTVDVL
+425 LNNVDVV
-432 ENTLRFSGTYAH
+432 ENALRYNITYAH
-444 YFSERSSL
+444 YFTQRSSL
-452 NAGASLYVRLSDNEY
+452 NAGASAYMRMMDNNYQQPAIEGGA
-467 VQRNPIANS
+467 PAEAWS
-476 ENPVWI
+476 FI
-482 GAANVIEP
+482 GKSTLVEP
-490 GLFAEYTYN
+490 GLFAEYTYQ
-499 IEEKF
+499 IEDKF
-504 SLVVGLRGDYAAIGG
+504 SLVVGLRGDYSMIEG
-519 DYYITNKD
+519 DYYNDVKGK
-527 NNRRFLI
+527 LLV

-554 GLGSR
+554 GMGYR
-559 RQNLITDNIWMM
+559 RQNLVTDNIWMM
-571 TTSRDIRFKDGFAT
+571 TTSRHIKFA
-585 GGDDMEQALTVGGSI
+585 GLEDDMEAAATFGGSL

-614 SFDYFRS
+614 SFDYFRT
-621 QFFNTMVFDQETSD
+621 QFFNTMVFDQETAD

-640 YNSTGKSFTDNYQI
+640 YNSDGKSFTDNYQI

-672 TNAKMTLERNG
+672 TNAKMTVERDG
-683 EEILVERPLTS
+683 EQILVERPLTS

-700 NIQYAVQRW
+700 NIQYAVRRW
-709 VFDVTAQLNG
+709 VFDATAQLNG
-719 PVRLPQL
+719 PVRLPEL
-726 DGNLDAAVNN
+726 DGDLLKATENPNL
-736 PTTSPIYPMFYAQV
+736 SPIYPMFFAQV

-759 YAGCENIANYIQ
+759 YLGCENIANYVQ
-771 GRGSHGN
+771 GHKGHGQAPILGSEAPF
-778 KPIIMDG
+778 KE
-785 ATPYDPGFNS
+785 GFNS
-795 SMVWGPLMGRKFY
+795 SAVWGPLMGRKFY
-808 VGLRLNIY
+808 IGLRLNLY